1 MMKLNHASSKSG
13 GLIVCAVLLLIVVNF
28 SSAALSDTY
37 KLSEGDMVAIQ
48 LNFYSLSKWQTF
60 IEQYDVPF
68 HAYYD
73 RTDDKVVIQVYG
85 TEDRID
91 AAKDMIDRVRNLLD
105 NDFIPYLKNNQEIDL
120 KPNNDVRIVYRNRIE
135 EGFMKIL
142 IWEHGKFRFPI
153 NK

>member
-1 MMKLNHASSKSG
+1 MIEINHASSKSG
-13 GLIVCAVLLLIVVNF
+13 GLMICIFIFFIVNL

-37 KLSEGDMVAIQ
+37 ELSEGDMVAIQ
-48 LNFYSLSKWQTF
+48 LNFYSLSKWQTI
-60 IEQYDVPF
+60 IEQYDAPF

-73 RTDDKVVIQVYG
+73 RTDDKVVIQIYG

-91 AAKDMIDRVRNLLD
+91 AAKDMIDRVRKLLD

-142 IWEHGKFRFPI
+142 IWEHGKFKFPI

>member
-1 MMKLNHASSKSG
+1 MKLNYASSKSG
-13 GLIVCAVLLLIVVNF
+13 GLIVYAVLLLIVVNF
-28 SSAALSDTY
+28 SFASLSDTY

-48 LNFYSLSKWQTF
+48 LNFYSLSKWQDI

-73 RTDDKVVIQVYG
+73 RTDDKVIIQVYG
-85 TEDRID
+85 TKDRID
-91 AAKDMIDRVRNLLD
+91 AAKDMIDQVRKLLAD
-105 NDFIPYLKNNQEIDL
+105 DFIPYLKNNQEIDL

-142 IWEHGKFRFPI
+142 IWEYGKFKFPI
-153 NK
+153 NE